1 MGRLRNVHN
10 ELRGGLGPDEAV
22 RVHRGAVALRAWRVS
37 TYVATKVESFIS
49 FGFKV
54 ASLSLGLRFGW
65 RRIDLVLP
73 PENISGS
80 SGAGSGLTDASKVTK
95 RSTTS

>member
-10 ELRGGLGPDEAV
+10 ELRGRLGPHETL
-22 RVHRGAVALRAWRVS
+22 RVDCGAVALWAWGLFVD
-37 TYVATKVESFIS
+37 TAAKIESFIS